1 MLPSFC
7 NDTVVRIRPAEKD
20 SRGSTILDWDNA
32 IELNITGCSMQPAT
46 TSLSTDGRVL
56 GIRDEYSLFAPADAD
71 IKKGDKIR
79 YNGKEF
85 IVQGDVRV
93 QPAAFRLDHK
103 EITLRSY
110 SG

>member
-7 NDTVVRIRPAEKD
+7 NDTVVRIRPATKD

-32 IELNITGCSMQPAT
+32 TELNITGCSMQPAT

-79 YNGKEF
+79 FNGQEF